1 MNLTIFT
8 HMTNPDKR
16 MDPREAIKCYEYFA
30 DDIVTVGQTG
40 PMSSIGIT

>member
-16 MDPREAIKCYEYFA
+16 MDPWREAIKCYEYFA
-30 DDIVTVGQTG
+30 DDIVTVGQNW
-40 PMSSIGIT
+40 PYEFDWD